1 MFNKNQI
8 EVLNKELDSSRIKTR
23 EKGNVS
29 LSYIEGFDVIDTAN
43 LIFGYGNWSYL
54 ISKLEQVSQEQNHN
68 QNYVVCYKAVV
79 KLIVK
84 DENHTKSISRQDVG
98 FGTGVSKTLAD
109 AHENA
114 GKESVTDGLKRAMR
128 SFGNQFGNSLYDK
141 SRNHVNQDSSYQT
154 NQNQNYNQR
163 PPQNNQQQQQPYQNE
178 NVNSRATNSNFKGVG
193 NQQQT
198 ARQNQAQSMQQQVQ
212 NSNGNVNNRTTQN
225 ANQKPLQHNQQN
237 NVQQQ
242 NSFQNNQSFDQYE
255 YQSLYN
261 LGLEI
266 VEQNGFLIIIGE
278 NQYSYRDAIKA
289 SNFRFDAKSK
299 TWYKPIESAA

>member
-1 MFNKNQI
+1 MFNKNQLTS
-8 EVLNKELDSSRIKTR
+8 LNQELDSSRVKTREIKTR
-23 EKGNVS
+23 EQGNIS

-98 FGTGVSKTLAD
+98 FGSGVAKTLND
-109 AHENA
+109 AYENA

-141 SRNHVNQDSSYQT
+141 SRNHASQESSYQA
-154 NQNQNYNQR
+154 NQNYNQR
-163 PPQNNQQQQQPYQNE
+163 PPQNNQQRQQPYQND
-178 NVNSRATNSNFKGVG
+178 NVNRATNTNFKGVG

-198 ARQNQAQSMQQQVQ
+198 ARQNQAQTMQQQVQ
-212 NSNGNVNNRTTQN
+212 NPN
-225 ANQKPLQHNQQN
+225 NQQN
-237 NVQQQ
+237 NPPQQ

-255 YQSLYN
+255 YQGLYN
-261 LGLEI
+261 LGLDVI
-266 VEQNGFLIIIGE
+266 EQNGFLVVTGN
-278 NQYSYRDAIKA
+278 NQYSYKDAIKA
-289 SNFRFDAKSK
+289 CGFRFDSASK

>member
-8 EVLNKELDSSRIKTR
+8 EVLNKELDSNRIKIR

-68 QNYVVCYKAVV
+68 QNFVVCYKAVV
-79 KLIVK
+79 KLIIK

-109 AHENA
+109 SNENA
-114 GKESVTDGLKRAMR
+114 GKEAVTDALKRAMR

-141 SRNHVNQDSSYQT
+141 SRNHANQD
-154 NQNQNYNQR
+154 NQNQQQKPNYNQ
-163 PPQNNQQQQQPYQNE
+163 NHSIN
-178 NVNSRATNSNFKGVG
+178 TNFKGVG
-193 NQQQT
+193 KQQQT
-198 ARQNQAQSMQQQVQ
+198 ARQNQTQNQTMQQQVQ
-212 NSNGNVNNRTTQN
+212 NQNSRSINQNPNN
-225 ANQKPLQHNQQN
+225 QHNN
-237 NVQQQ
+237 PQQ

-255 YQSLYN
+255 YQGLYN
-261 LGLEI
+261 LGLDVI
-266 VEQNGFLIIIGE
+266 EQNGFLVVTGN
-278 NQYSYRDAIKA
+278 NQYAYKDTIKA
-289 SNFRFDAKSK
+289 CGFRFDSASK
-299 TWYKPIESAA
+299 TWYKPVEQGVA

>member
-8 EVLNKELDSSRIKTR
+8 EVLNKELDSNRIKIR

-54 ISKLEQVSQEQNHN
+54 ISSLNQVSQEQNHN
-68 QNYVVCYKAVV
+68 QNFVVCYKAVV
-79 KLIVK
+79 KLIIK

-114 GKESVTDGLKRAMR
+114 GKEAVTDALKRTLR
-128 SFGNQFGNSLYDK
+128 SLGNQFGNSLYDK
-141 SRNHVNQDSSYQT
+141 SRNHQNQD
-154 NQNQNYNQR
+154 NQNQQQKPNYNQ
-163 PPQNNQQQQQPYQNE
+163 NHSSN
-178 NVNSRATNSNFKGVG
+178 TNFKGVG

-198 ARQNQAQSMQQQVQ
+198 ARQNQTQTMQQQVQ
-212 NSNGNVNNRTTQN
+212 NQNSRNLNQNPNNQY
-225 ANQKPLQHNQQN
+225 N
-237 NVQQQ
+237 NPPQQ

-255 YQSLYN
+255 YQGLYN
-261 LGLEI
+261 LGLDVI
-266 VEQNGFLIIIGE
+266 EQNGFLVVTGN
-278 NQYSYRDAIKA
+278 NQYAYKDAIKA
-289 SNFRFDAKSK
+289 CGFRFDSASK
-299 TWYKPIESAA
+299 TWYKPVEQGVA

>member
-1 MFNKNQI
+1 MFNKNQLDS
-8 EVLNKELDSSRIKTR
+8 LNQELDNSRIKTR

-84 DENHTKSISRQDVG
+84 DEEHSKSISRQDVG

-109 AHENA
+109 SNENA
-114 GKESVTDGLKRAMR
+114 GKEAVTDALKRAMR

-141 SRNHVNQDSSYQT
+141 SRNHGNQDSSYQ
-154 NQNQNYNQR
+154 QNQNYNQR
-163 PPQNNQQQQQPYQNE
+163 PPQNNQQQQQPYQND
-178 NVNSRATNSNFKGVG
+178 NVNRATNSNFKGVG

-198 ARQNQAQSMQQQVQ
+198 ARQQNQAQQQVQ
-212 NSNGNVNNRTTQN
+212 NPNSRNVNQN
-225 ANQKPLQHNQQN
+225 SNNQQN
-237 NVQQQ
+237 NPPQQ
-242 NSFQNNQSFDQYE
+242 NSFSNNQSFDQYE
-255 YQSLYN
+255 YQGLYN
-261 LGLEI
+261 LGLDVI
-266 VEQNGFLIIIGE
+266 EQNGFLVVTGN
-278 NQYSYRDAIKA
+278 NQYSYKDAIKA
-289 SNFRFDAKSK
+289 CGFRFDSASK